1 MKKFLSLVLLF
12 VLLALT
18 LFPVCL
24 CDTPDSGD
32 NIIKLTVNGRK
43 TDTLE
48 KYGIAVSVGEGIIR
62 LPLRAITDAYGMT
75 YEYDESNGSITC
87 SSEDTQVIFTVNSG
101 TIMRDG
107 TEVDIEHSVIMDNG
121 QAIITGEALSTAF
134 DLMVNYNFEKNLAT
148 VIKTDPKREED
159 LAQKQEVAENKDKNN
174 GSKTDEV
181 FTVIS
186 AMNQGFLS
194 TLKLFAITLIGALP
208 LGLIISLCSMSKFL
222 PLKCLTRLLVW
233 IIRGTP
239 LMLQLL
245 IIFYIPGMILAGGS
259 PWPRGEDGRFM
270 AASVAFIINYA
281 FYFSEIFRG
290 GIENVPKGQVEAGQV
305 LGMTKTQIFFNVTL
319 LQMIKRIVPP
329 MSNEIITLVK
339 DTSIAR
345 IISMQEVIWAGY
357 AFLKSSH
364 GYSGLLWPLFFT
376 GVYYLIFNGILTIL
390 FGKIEKKLSYFN

>member
-1 MKKFLSLVLLF
+1 MKKFVSL
-12 VLLALT
+12 LLAFILLAFN
-18 LFPVCL
+18 LFPICL
-24 CDTPDSGD
+24 CDTPDSA
-32 NIIKLTVNGRK
+32 IKLTVNGRK

-48 KYGIAVSVGEGIIR
+48 KYGVPVSVEEDGTVR
-62 LPLRAITDAYGMT
+62 LPLRAITDAYAMT
-75 YEYDESNGSITC
+75 IEYDENDGTITC
-87 SSEDTQVIFTVNSG
+87 SSEETQVVFTSG
-101 TIMRDG
+101 STTITRDG
-107 TEVDIEHSVIMDNG
+107 SEAEIEHPVIIENGEAIISG
-121 QAIITGEALSTAF
+121 QALVTAF
-134 DLMVNYNFEKNLAT
+134 DLMVNYNTDKNLAT
-148 VIKTDPKREED
+148 VIKTDPKREAD
-159 LAQKQEVAENKDKNN
+159 LAEKQQLAQDKGKSK
-174 GSKTDEV
+174 GSKTDEII
-181 FTVIS
+181 TVVS
-186 AMNQGFLS
+186 AMNKGFVS
-194 TLKLFAITLIGALP
+194 TLKLFAITLLGALP
-208 LGLIISLCSMSKFL
+208 LGLLIALCSMSKFK
-222 PLKCLTRLLVW
+222 PLKYFTRLLVW

-245 IIFYIPGMILAGGS
+245 IIFYIPGMLLAEGS
-259 PWPRGEDGRFM
+259 FWPRGEEGRFM

-281 FYFSEIFRG
+281 FYFSEIYRG

-376 GVYYLIFNGILTIL
+376 GVYYLLFNGILTIL
-390 FGKIEKKLSYFN
+390 FGKLEKKLSYFN